1 MHNPCTFTIFVE
13 NSDIMPTFF
22 IALFSVYLAGNI
34 YIFIRGAQALVAQP
48 FGVKMLL
55 TVLFWSGALS
65 FFVSML
71 TRNVKYPDILAH
83 TLHEIGTGWLVFTL
97 YMTLSLVAFDV
108 FKLFNGGFK
117 YGFYISFWLTLCLL
131 SYGYYNYQHPN
142 TEVIN
147 IVINKSVNNS
157 QQVMKVVSISDIHLG
172 YGTNKVQLKKYVDMI
187 NAQHPDLIL
196 IGGDLIDNSVTPLY
210 AENMQEELSLLK
222 ASQGIY
228 MVPGNHEYISGI
240 KQSAD
245 FLRSTPIQ
253 LLRDTVITLPNGLQL
268 AGRDDRYN
276 SSRLSL
282 QALAQNI
289 DPTLPVILLDHQPYD
304 LQETEKA
311 GIDLQFSGH
320 THRGQIWPI
329 NLVTDNL
336 FEQSYGYKKWGNSH
350 IYVSSGLS
358 LWGPPFRIGTNSEMV
373 VFNITFK

>member
-1 MHNPCTFTIFVE
+1 
-13 NSDIMPTFF
+13 MPTFF

-289 DPTLPVILLDHQPYD
+289 DPTRPVILLDHQPYD
-304 LQETEKA
+304 LRETEKA